1 MASGTQIAQA
11 YVQII
16 PTTQGVS
23 NGIKQSLNNSDVVT
37 AGNGAADKIGAAMG
51 GIIGGAITA
60 ATGYALEK
68 TGELIK
74 KSLDL
79 SSEYQQLAGGVEKIF
94 DGMDT
99 SRIFEDANNAY
110 KNYNL
115 SANEYLDT
123 VTKIGS
129 AMKDSMG
136 SEEAYNTATKGLQAI
151 SDYASGTGK
160 DINLLTEK
168 YQALNRGTSSYQS
181 LADNFSG
188 ILPQTSKGFL
198 EQAQAAGRLSESY
211 KSLNEVPTGE
221 YQKALA
227 DALEAG
233 TAALNLTGTTA
244 EESEKTVSGS
254 IKAMQKSW
262 ENLLNSFSNPDL
274 DSAEMAHN
282 FMEALKNVIENIV
295 PALQEMSPAIIEAL
309 SQALVDA
316 GPVLSDILAKVIVEA
331 IKKLPQV
338 YARQMSA
345 MFKSANSQ
353 IDTGDPFA
361 NAVGKA
367 EQAARRIKNA
377 FNFELAFGGGVS
389 SLLKISSGI
398 GDLIRNGDKLG
409 EIFGRIG
416 DLTKPVFGGIID
428 AIRGTNSALG
438 EFLGSASTNAA
449 QAFSRLADIAKD
461 AVNQVKQ
468 AFAGVNL
475 GDGFDFSKA
484 VDSFKQAVDVIR
496 NALNN
501 ASKVVK
507 EWASNMLDAGKNAIE
522 NFLKGIKQALQNVVN
537 NLKQAGSNMAQ
548 GLVNGFVDRM
558 NAIDQKVIDTIDKLV
573 AAIKKALQIESPS
586 HVMRDE
592 VGAMMARGV
601 GVGWSNEM
609 RKVNGNIEA
618 DIKKEYSLG
627 RNVFADDLRQQPSTS
642 SFNTNGLA
650 DEIVK
655 AMQNVTIN
663 NEVRLEGDAG
673 RLFSVIQSE
682 NRTFKNSTGRSAF
695 A

>member
-1 MASGTQIAQA
+1 MADKTIAKA
-11 YVQII
+11 YVQLV
-16 PTTQGVS
+16 PSSQGMEK
-23 NGIKQSLNNSDVVT
+23 GIKEAFNDSGVT
-37 AGNGAADKIGAAMG
+37 TSGNGAADKIGALMG
-51 GIIGGAITA
+51 GIIGGSITA
-60 ATGYALEK
+60 MVGEALEK
-68 TGELIK
+68 TGELVK

-79 SSEYQQLAGGVEKIF
+79 SAEYQQLSGGVEKIF

-188 ILPQTSKGFL
+188 ILPQTSRGFL

-227 DALEAG
+227 DALNAG

-254 IKAMQKSW
+254 INSMKKAW
-262 ENLLNSFSNPDL
+262 ENLLNSFSNPDI

-282 FMEALKNVIENIV
+282 FMEALKNVIENVV
-295 PALQEMSPAIIEAL
+295 PALQEMSPALIEAL

-316 GPVLSDILAKVIVEA
+316 GPVLAEILAKVIIEA

-353 IDTGDPFA
+353 IDVGDPFV
-361 NAVGKA
+361 NVLSKIEDFG
-367 EQAARRIKNA
+367 RRVKNA
-377 FNFELAFGGGVS
+377 LKFEISFGGGVG
-389 SLLKISSGI
+389 SLLQLAN
-398 GDLIRNGDKLG
+398 DLGTLSQNADKLG
-409 EIFGRIG
+409 NIFSRIKE
-416 DLTKPVFGGIID
+416 LATPVFQGIGES
-428 AIRGTNSALG
+428 IRNTNSAIG
-438 EFLGSASTNAA
+438 EFLGNVNNIAGSAFSQLANIAKDTVSQIK
-449 QAFSRLADIAKD
+449 QAFSSMDLS
-461 AVNQVKQ
+461 Q
-468 AFAGVNL
+468 
-475 GDGFDFSKA
+475 GFDFSKA
-484 VDSFKQAVDVIR
+484 IESFGKVKEIIQ
-496 NALNN
+496 NSLNN
-501 ASKVVK
+501 AMKVVK
-507 EWASNMLDAGKNAIE
+507 DWAGKMLDAGKKAIE
-522 NFLKGIKQALQNVVN
+522 NFLNGIKQALQNVVN
-537 NLKQAGSNMAQ
+537 NLKEAGSNMAQ
-548 GLVNGFVDRM
+548 GLVNGFTEKFEKINTSVIKS
-558 NAIDQKVIDTIDKLV
+558 IDDLV
-573 AAIKKALQIESPS
+573 KAVKKALQIESPS

-592 VGAMMARGV
+592 VGAMMAQGLE
-601 GVGWSNEM
+601 VGWSNEM
-609 RKVNGNIEA
+609 RKVNGTIEA
-618 DIKKEYSLG
+618 DIRKEYSFG
-627 RNVFADDLRQQPSTS
+627 RNAIVDTASRQPSTANLNS
-642 SFNTNGLA
+642 NGLA
-650 DEIVK
+650 SEIVK

-673 RLFSVIQSE
+673 RLFNVMQSE